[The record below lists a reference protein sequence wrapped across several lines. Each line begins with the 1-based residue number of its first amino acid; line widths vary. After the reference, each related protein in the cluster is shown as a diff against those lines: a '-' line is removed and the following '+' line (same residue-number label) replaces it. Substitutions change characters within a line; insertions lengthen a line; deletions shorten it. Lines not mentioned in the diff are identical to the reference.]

1 MHPNHLNEGK
11 GNNQAPIMQ
20 NGAQLIYRTALNNK
34 LLDSTLRFSR

>member
-11 GNNQAPIMQ
+11 RNNQAPIMQ
-20 NGAQLIYRTALNNK
+20 NGAQLIYCTALNNK